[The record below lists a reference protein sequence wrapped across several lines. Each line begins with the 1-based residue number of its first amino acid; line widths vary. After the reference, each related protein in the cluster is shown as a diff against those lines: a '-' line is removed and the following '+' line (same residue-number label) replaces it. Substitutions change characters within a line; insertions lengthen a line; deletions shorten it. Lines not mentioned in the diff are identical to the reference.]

1 MKKTTISISSTTF
14 LFPGNLSWKVLSDF
28 YDLEFSNYSDWPN
41 SLQTN
46 AIQQTLWV
54 VFLQDFYCKIDL
66 SLINNNYLTSFF
78 DQLMIPLKKRLMI
91 SSLPVVISYSTYV
104 NLSPIFGAKK
114 FSAYQEIYK
123 FFRRYLHDLSN
134 HHLNL
139 YLNDLDE
146 SFACDGFKNCLDTR
160 NYYLAHSRLS
170 SLGIEILARTT
181 LSIFNRINSP
191 PKKVL
196 ILDCDDTLWGGVV
209 GEVGPSN
216 ILLGQD
222 GIGKAYQ
229 DFQRSIKFLAS
240 QGILLVISSKNNES
254 DVLEVFKKNKSMIL
268 SIDDFVLHKINW
280 NEKSNSIVM
289 ISNDLNLGLDTFV
302 FLDDNPIEREKV
314 RVALPMVTTP
324 DLPRD
329 VFDWADF
336 IISNDY
342 FASFNLTKEDE
353 NKNLQ
358 YKARSEFV
366 NEVKNAVNPNVFLKT
381 ICMKPIALNI
391 DSFNLSRAEQL
402 CFKTNQFNLRTK
414 RHDKANIMFLSQKYS
429 STCFLTSLTDNFGDH
444 GITGLVIAKTHK
456 RLAFL
461 DTFLLSCRVLGRK
474 FEYWMLNELL
484 NRLKVLQVKYLIIQ
498 HILSS
503 KNQVF
508 LDFLVSLNLKEI
520 DHKLFQ
526 ENELYHDILQDEAIE
541 GKIFLLDVS
550 AFDVDYMEVF
560 SDK

>member
-1 MKKTTISISSTTF
+1 MKKTLVSISSTTF
-14 LFPGNLSWKVLSDF
+14 LFPGNLSWKALSDF
-28 YDLEFSNYSDWPN
+28 YKLEFSSYADWPN

-54 VFLQDFYCKIDL
+54 VFLQDFYYKIDF
-66 SLINNNYLTSFF
+66 SLINSNYLTNFF
-78 DQLMIPLKKRLMI
+78 DQLMIPLKKRLKI
-91 SSLPVVISYSTYV
+91 SSLPVVIAYSTYV
-104 NLSPIFGAKK
+104 NLSSILGSKK
-114 FSAYQEIYK
+114 LSAYQEVSD
-123 FFRRYLHDLSN
+123 FFRHYLVDLTS

-146 SFACDGFKNCLDTR
+146 SFAYDGFKNCLDSR

-181 LSIFNRINSP
+181 LSIFRRIISP

-196 ILDCDDTLWGGVV
+196 ILDCDDTLWGSIV

-216 ILLGQD
+216 IILGQD
-222 GIGKAYQ
+222 GLGKAYQ
-229 DFQRSIKFLAS
+229 DFQRSIKSLES
-240 QGILLVISSKNNES
+240 QGILLVICSKNNES
-254 DVLEVFKKNKSMIL
+254 DVLEVFKNNRSMIL
-268 SIDDFVLHKINW
+268 SIDDFVLYKINW
-280 NEKSNSIVM
+280 AEKSNNIIK

-314 RVALPMVTTP
+314 RAALPMVTTP
-324 DLPRD
+324 DLPKD

-336 IISNDY
+336 IRSNDY
-342 FASFNLTKEDE
+342 FASFNLTKEDK

-358 YKARSEFV
+358 YKARSKFV
-366 NEVKNAVNPNVFLKT
+366 NEVKNAVNGDIFLKT
-381 ICMKPIALNI
+381 ICMKPIASSI

-402 CFKTNQFNLRTK
+402 CLKTNQFNLRTK
-414 RHDKANIMFLSQKYS
+414 RHDKANIMILSQKYA

-444 GITGLVIAKTHK
+444 GITGLIIAKTHK
-456 RLAFL
+456 NLAFL

-484 NRLKVLQVKYLIIQ
+484 NRLKVLQVKYLIIEY
-498 HILSS
+498 ISSS

-508 LDFLVSLNLKEI
+508 LDFLISLNLKDI
-520 DHKLFQ
+520 NQKLFQ

-541 GKIFLLDVS
+541 GQIFILDLS
-550 AFDVDYMEVF
+550 TFNVDYLEVF